1 MPKPSPP
8 SPHPLSETVA
18 IIGAGP
24 LGRWLALAAARA
36 GFRVQLEDVMPTNLH
51 HAQELLRQQLG
62 PQPLAETPPALKGHG
77 FSRADGTAEGG
88 GGFNPR
94 IMSAESEGALAPEGS
109 VKGTGFR
116 PYNDPAIS
124 AGALAPE
131 GSMKGTGF
139 SPYIKPAILDGALAP
154 EGNMKGTG
162 FSPYIKP
169 AISAAALAPEGSVK
183 GTGFSPYIKPAILD
197 GALAPEGN
205 ISQTL
210 PVAFVSTIEEAVR
223 NADLVIDCV
232 PDELESKLEIL
243 LLLDRMAPPR
253 AVFATPTTRHSI
265 VDLASCT
272 YRPTKCIAIVAEAD
286 TLAENP
292 EAGAAREILLRTTS
306 QTAPETIALLDR
318 FWRQLGFTPRF
329 DQDPAESPS
338 S

>member
-1 MPKPSPP
+1 M
-8 SPHPLSETVA
+8 SETVA

-94 IMSAESEGALAPEGS
+94 IKLAELEGALAPEES
-109 VKGTGFR
+109 AEGTGFS

-124 AGALAPE
+124 AG
-131 GSMKGTGF
+131 
-139 SPYIKPAILDGALAP
+139 
-154 EGNMKGTG
+154 
-162 FSPYIKP
+162 
-169 AISAAALAPEGSVK
+169 ALAPEGSVK